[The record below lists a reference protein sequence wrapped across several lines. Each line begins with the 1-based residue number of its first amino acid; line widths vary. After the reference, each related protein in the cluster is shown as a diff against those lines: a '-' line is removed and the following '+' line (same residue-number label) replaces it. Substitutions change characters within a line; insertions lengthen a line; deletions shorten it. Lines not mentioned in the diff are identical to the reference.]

1 MVTIQEIKQRLK
13 TVRYEEWDDVRAELK
28 DDPRTGVQALLQQRQ
43 RRFDAER
50 DERDDY
56 TRRLQYEAELKQ
68 QGFKLVAGI
77 DEVGRGPLAGPVVAA
92 AVVLPDD
99 FYSPGL
105 NDSKK
110 MTKAARERAYAR
122 ILDEAFVG
130 VGIVDAEVIDQINI
144 YEATKLAMTEAV
156 RQLDGAD
163 ALLIDA
169 MTLELDLPQ
178 TSLIKGDELSV
189 SIAAASV
196 VAKVVRD
203 KMMEEFAA
211 TYPGYGFE
219 RNAGY
224 GTELHLN
231 ALNEHGITPIH
242 RKSFAPIKHMI

>member
-1 MVTIQEIKQRLK
+1 MTIQEIKQRLK
-13 TVRYEEWDDVRAELK
+13 TVRYEEWDHVRTELK
-28 DDPRTGVQALLQQRQ
+28 DDPRAGVQTLLQQRQ
-43 RRFDAER
+43 RQFDAER

-56 TRRLQYEAELKQ
+56 TRRLRYETELKQ
-68 QGFKLVAGI
+68 QGFKLIAGI

-92 AVVLPDD
+92 AVILPDD

-110 MTKAARERAYAR
+110 MTKRARERAYAT
-122 ILDEAFVG
+122 ILEQAVVG
-130 VGIVDAEVIDQINI
+130 VGIVDADVIDQVNI

-156 RQLDGAD
+156 RQLGEAD

-169 MTLELDLPQ
+169 MRLELDLPQ
-178 TSLIKGDELSV
+178 TSLIKGDGLSV

-203 KMMEEFAA
+203 QMMEEFSL

-219 RNAGY
+219 RNSGY
-224 GTELHLN
+224 GTELHLD
-231 ALNEHGITPIH
+231 ALSERGITPIH